1 MKFKDLQYKP
11 YRKGIVYVGD
21 HYKRKKLSKNEM
33 KELMKSGNALYIRNI
48 YSFDQPDESN
58 FWHIIQDHF
67 YDIDE
72 LQSKSTR
79 KNLRKSLSVYEYK
92 LVNKNEILKHG
103 YRIFCEAAMRF
114 DIKPSWT
121 EKEFIEYV
129 DTVYKGGGDFWI
141 GYHIESGEP
150 AMWESILKFED
161 HIIMDVERL
170 SYKFTKHNPT
180 YGLNYKITE
189 YYLKDKGYKY
199 IDAGAKSLTEHSNVQ
214 DFLIDKFQFRKA
226 YCQLQ
231 CAFDPKFKALIHIIY
246 KFKGLL
252 QRYPKFNTLINLYE
266 SSLLN
271 E

>member
-21 HYKRKKLSKNEM
+21 HYKRKKLSKDEM

-48 YSFDQPDESN
+48 YSFDQLDESN

-79 KNLRKSLSVYEYK
+79 KNLRKSLSVYDYK
-92 LVNKNEILKHG
+92 VVDKNEILKHG
-103 YRIFCEAAMRF
+103 YRIYCETAIRLN
-114 DIKPSWT
+114 IKPSWS

-129 DTVYKGGGDFWI
+129 NRVYDNGGEFWI

-150 AMWESILKFED
+150 AMWESILKFD
-161 HIIMDVERL
+161 NHIIMDTERL

-189 YYLKDKGYKY
+189 YYLKGKGYKY

-214 DFLIDKFQFRKA
+214 NFLIDKFQFRKA

-231 CAFDPKFKALIHIIY
+231 SAFNPKLNALIYIAH
-246 KFKGLL
+246 KFKGLFKRHQKL
-252 QRYPKFNTLINLYE
+252 NALINLYE
-266 SSLLN
+266 ASRN
-271 E
+271 D